1 MKRVVL
7 LLLAAGAC
15 RVTPP
20 RATAADASRANVQL
34 AELTEGRALM
44 VTKCGNCHKPPMP
57 DEHLAAEW
65 PSKLDEMAARSNLDP
80 KQRHLIQQY
89 FVVMAS
95 R

>member
-1 MKRVVL
+1 MKKLIALLVVSS
-7 LLLAAGAC
+7 AC

-20 RATAADASRANVQL
+20 RATAADASRGNVEL
-34 AELTEGRALM
+34 AELTEGRAIM
-44 VTKCGNCHKPPMP
+44 VTKCGNCHKPPLP
-57 DEHLAAEW
+57 SEHLAAEW

-80 KQRHLIQQY
+80 HQRQLIQQY

>member
-1 MKRVVL
+1 VKRALALLVL
-7 LLLAAGAC
+7 AGAC

-20 RATAADASRANVQL
+20 HATAADASRANIEL

-65 PSKLDEMAARSNLDP
+65 PSMLDEMAERSNLDP
-80 KQRHLIQQY
+80 HQRHLIQQY